1 MVVVKPLLQERE
13 ESPGPSFLLLA
24 ANLSKPSNLNE
35 SYLILYVIFNLELVF
50 LLSKHYL
57 DSLLIDN
64 DEASVSSLKVLN
76 QPLIVRNLGMV
87 NGVLNIHRIRAP
99 SECRTVLR
107 LIQDNFPEISVD
119 EYNAD
124 NTNNTNND
132 DDDDDDDIPT
142 DTSTSARSFKKS
154 VKGNMNRLEMPLN
167 SALWYSQLEKDN
179 ILVTPIVYPW
189 DFHYIVQ
196 RILREEVTEAS
207 VSPNVS
213 IAKST
218 IIDGPCMIE
227 DGVTI
232 DDFCKIKG
240 PTYIGKGSFV
250 GMSSLIRNCMIGDE
264 TRIGFNCE
272 VGRSYFT
279 GHDKIPHQN
288 VIVDSLI
295 GENVWFGAYSV
306 TLNVLF
312 SKNKIPFET
321 DKGKAIDTGMDHFGA
336 VIGNNSTIGT
346 SVTIFPGRQIHPGT
360 VVSPDTIVTRTLV
373 GRASD

>member
-1 MVVVKPLLQERE
+1 MELI
-13 ESPGPSFLLLA
+13 FL
-24 ANLSKPSNLNE
+24 
-35 SYLILYVIFNLELVF
+35 I
-50 LLSKHYL
+50 SKHYL
-57 DSLLIDN
+57 DSLLIDK

-76 QPLIVRNLGMV
+76 QPLIVRNLGIV
-87 NGVLNIHRIRAP
+87 KRILNIHRIKVP
-99 SECRTVLR
+99 SECRAVLR

-119 EYNAD
+119 EYD
-124 NTNNTNND
+124 TNNNNINNNNND
-132 DDDDDDDIPT
+132 HNKTPT
-142 DTSTSARSFKKS
+142 DTSTSARSFKIS
-154 VKGNMNRLEMPLN
+154 IKGNNMNRLEMPLN

-179 ILVTPIVYPW
+179 ILVNPIVYPW
-189 DFHYIVQ
+189 DFHYTVQ
-196 RILREEVTEAS
+196 RILREELTEVS

-227 DGVTI
+227 DGVTV

-240 PTYIGKGSFV
+240 PTYIGKGSFI
-250 GMSSLIRNCMIGDE
+250 GMSSLIRNCMIGSE
-264 TRIGFNCE
+264 THIGFNCE
-272 VGRSYFT
+272 VGRSYLL

-312 SKNKIPFET
+312 TRSKIPFEI

-336 VIGNNSTIGT
+336 VIGNNCTIST
-346 SVTIFPGRQIHPGT
+346 SVTIFPGRHIHPGT
-360 VVSPDTIVTRTLV
+360 VVSPDTIVTRNLV
-373 GRASD
+373 GRA

>member
-1 MVVVKPLLQERE
+1 M
-13 ESPGPSFLLLA
+13 S
-24 ANLSKPSNLNE
+24 
-35 SYLILYVIFNLELVF
+35 LILFLYVTFNLELIF

-76 QPLIVRNLGMV
+76 QPLIVRNLGLV
-87 NGVLNIHRIRAP
+87 NGVLNIRRIKAP

-132 DDDDDDDIPT
+132 DDDDIPT
-142 DTSTSARSFKKS
+142 DTSTSARSFKMS
-154 VKGNMNRLEMPLN
+154 IKGNMNRLEMPLN

-196 RILREEVTEAS
+196 RILREELTEAS

-250 GMSSLIRNCMIGDE
+250 GMSSLIRNCMIGND

-288 VIVDSLI
+288 VIVDSLV
-295 GENVWFGAYSV
+295 GENVWFGAYSA
-306 TLNVLF
+306 TDNILPKKQKITYEIGKGNVM
-312 SKNKIPFET
+312 
-321 DKGKAIDTGMDHFGA
+321 DTGMDHFGA
-336 VIGNNSTIGT
+336 VIGNNCTISTSVIFRPGSHLQKDTSIQALWKTYKISKALSQKIGT
-346 SVTIFPGRQIHPGT
+346 G
-360 VVSPDTIVTRTLV
+360 LL
-373 GRASD
+373 

>member
-1 MVVVKPLLQERE
+1 MT
-13 ESPGPSFLLLA
+13 
-24 ANLSKPSNLNE
+24 
-35 SYLILYVIFNLELVF
+35 LILFLYVIFNLELIF

-64 DEASVSSLKVLN
+64 DKASMSSLKVLN
-76 QPLIVRNLGMV
+76 QPLLVRNLGMV
-87 NGVLNIHRIRAP
+87 NRVLNIHRIRAP

-124 NTNNTNND
+124 NTDNTDNADNTNNTNNTNND
-132 DDDDDDDIPT
+132 DNDDEDIPT
-142 DTSTSARSFKKS
+142 DTSTSARSFKMS

-196 RILREEVTEAS
+196 RILREELTEAS

-312 SKNKIPFET
+312 SKNKIPFEI

-336 VIGNNSTIGT
+336 VIGNNCTIGT